1 MPRDDSP
8 PHAASSRGHWGTLGA
23 MVLARITFGY
33 QIQTVASLGPLL
45 HDAFG
50 IDFAL
55 LGTLMGL
62 MQLPGIV
69 AAIPSGFLARRF
81 GDRDTIAGGMVLMVA
96 GSLVSAMAAG
106 PFGIG
111 LGRVIAGFGAVALTV
126 LQPKA
131 VADRFVGGHFNLAM
145 GILVGA
151 FPIGIGL
158 GQLTQGR
165 LSQAFGWPAAFVA
178 GAVLA
183 AIATAVLLATWRN
196 VAGGT
201 SRSMRW
207 PSRHECVLLVLAGLI
222 WTAFNAGYFN
232 FLGYLPSVIAARGH
246 PGWVADVSVFM
257 ASWGNLPTM
266 MLGGAIAARL
276 GVRPVFITGAVL
288 EVVAVGGMGLT
299 DWPLLW
305 SVLFGTFATMH
316 AGIIVGWG
324 ALSARPENR
333 AVGMGIFYVTY
344 YIGGTVTPALC
355 GRAADLMGS
364 PSGAFLCAA
373 ALTAL
378 ALPAWWWHRRLSQSG
393 DPV

>member
-1 MPRDDSP
+1 
-8 PHAASSRGHWGTLGA
+8 
-23 MVLARITFGY
+23 MVLARLTFGY
-33 QIQTVASLGPLL
+33 QIQTVASLGVEL
-45 HDAFG
+45 HDAFA

-69 AAIPSGFLARRF
+69 AAVPSGFLARRF
-81 GDRDTIAGGMVLMVA
+81 GDREVIAAGMVLMVV
-96 GSLVSAMAAG
+96 GSLQSAWAVG

-111 LGRVIAGFGAVALTV
+111 AGRVVAGFGAVALTV

-131 VADRFVGGHFNLAM
+131 VADRFSGDAFNIAM

-158 GQLTQGR
+158 GQLTHGR
-165 LSQAFGWPAAFVA
+165 LAAAFGWPAAFVA

-183 AIATAVLLATWRN
+183 AVALAILLATWRP
-196 VAGGT
+196 VPGET
-201 SRSMRW
+201 SRALGW
-207 PSRHECVLLVLAGLI
+207 PSRHECVLLILAGMV

-232 FLGYLPSVIAARGH
+232 FLGYLPSTLASRGH
-246 PGWVADVSVFM
+246 PGWVADVAIFM

-266 MLGGAIAARL
+266 MLGGAIAARF
-276 GVRPVFITGAVL
+276 GAVPVFLTAAVL
-288 EVVAVGGMGLT
+288 QVVAVAGMGLA
-299 DWPLLW
+299 DWPLVW

-316 AGIIVGWG
+316 AGVIVGLG

-333 AVGMGIFYVTY
+333 AVGMGIFYTTY
-344 YIGGTVTPALC
+344 YLGGTAIPAIC
-355 GRAADLMGS
+355 GKAADVMGD

-373 ALTAL
+373 AFSAL
-378 ALPAWWWHRRLSQSG
+378 ALPFWWWHRRLAA
-393 DPV
+393 